1 MDADLIKSKKSSP
14 SAGGPPS
21 PSAAGPR
28 RPFGKLGSRLMT
40 SPRRS
45 RAAWLAAIVVFLW
58 CPWLPACTRTDASPD
73 RHAASQEEET
83 DLPLPAN
90 ARVQRDP
97 RKDTIRL
104 LKGNDLSADLD
115 DAAFES
121 AARSGA
127 FDRLAIAFVAAHRS
141 AFRLED
147 PARELHPKTVNSD
160 DLGMTHVKLRQTF
173 HEIPILGAE
182 LVVHFR
188 GTRSVYLV
196 NGNYVPTP
204 AGLETTPLISSDDA
218 RLAVAAEL
226 GISKGTC
233 ETCTPQLVILPLEKS
248 SPRLAW
254 LVPPNP
260 TATTGWEFVIDARD
274 GTNLRKLPTV
284 YRTGKRHED

>member
-1 MDADLIKSKKSSP
+1 MTSSP
-14 SAGGPPS
+14 
-21 PSAAGPR
+21 
-28 RPFGKLGSRLMT
+28 RLRT
-40 SPRRS
+40 
-45 RAAWLAAIVVFLW
+45 AWLAAIAVFLG
-58 CPWLPACTRTDASPD
+58 CPLLPACTRTDASPD

-147 PARELHPKTVNSD
+147 PASELHPQTVNSD

-204 AGLETTPLISSDDA
+204 AGLDTTPLISSDDA

-226 GISKGTC
+226 GTSKGTC

-260 TATTGWEFVIDARD
+260 TATTGWELVIDARD